1 MLSGIYS
8 IGKAIGPVRADR
20 RSIRGGSS
28 IMTISPT
35 VLVIDD
41 DPLLL
46 ILLERKLGMK
56 GYRVITASDGTSGLA
71 QARSAKPDL
80 IVLDMMM
87 PVMNGAQV
95 LQAIQADPE
104 LSSTPV
110 VMLTARRGES
120 DVVGAIEAGAA
131 DYLSKPFSP
140 DELLARISRLITIR
154 KAMG

>member
-1 MLSGIYS
+1 
-8 IGKAIGPVRADR
+8 
-20 RSIRGGSS
+20 
-28 IMTISPT
+28 MTISPT